1 MTKARFHFELFW
13 PKFDDHDETIAQ
25 AWQQPIKASDP
36 LARLDSMLRTM
47 VQELQRWS
55 TTRIGEIKAQLLMA
69 RELVLRLDTAQ
80 ELQQLSKEESGLH
93 RHMKMRCLGL
103 SSLERTML
111 DRDRKSDSS
120 VKGTQTRHISTSSP
134 GAGRGETT
142 YQRLWSPVMSE
153 LSTRLRRMH
162 STNTSPRFLGQ
173 QLLGESHLISK
184 LWAFISSTL
193 KTRRP
198 PSLKKKSGQP

>member
-120 VKGTQTRHISTSSP
+120 VKGTLMVTGHVRAEHEATEDALHQHFSEVFGT
-134 GAGRGETT
+134 AAARGITLDF
-142 YQRLWSPVMSE
+142 QA
-153 LSTRLRRMH
+153 
-162 STNTSPRFLGQ
+162 LGI
-173 QLLGESHLISK
+173 H
-184 LWAFISSTL
+184 
-193 KTRRP
+193 
-198 PSLKKKSGQP
+198 